1 MRNLKKVLT
10 LVLTV
15 AMLLSVMVVGT
26 GAAFSDQDSIKNKEA
41 VDVCVA
47 LNIIAGMEDGSYR
60 PANNVTRAQMCKM
73 ICIALNGGKEPT
85 LGTNNTPTFSDV
97 RTDPSSSWAESFI
110 ESCYSQG
117 IVSGVGSGRFSPSG
131 SVTGTQAAR
140 MLLVAL
146 GYRADLAGF
155 TGDSWAINVNTAASA
170 KGLYAG
176 IETIDAN
183 AALSRDNAAQ
193 MIWNALNAYEV
204 EYVSQLVTDKDGKLT
219 STLVPQDKVVGKTDD
234 KITLLED
241 KYEAKTETG
250 ILNSVKFDSSD
261 KTYTTKISGIT
272 SAFDATQDYSS
283 LMGQEVKA
291 MYTTDN
297 KTKDT
302 VLLGIYATA
311 KNQVI
316 TAIKGD
322 ITGTIAAG
330 QTVKIDGTEY
340 DFDNTAI
347 TVVGPNGEILPAADI
362 KAYHEVALVDN
373 DKDKDYDYVIVN
385 PFDVVKVNSLTA
397 KKAYFEAAEDN
408 TRTYNPDIDDVASY
422 SGMAEDDYAYLTKN
436 TYTVSG
442 DWEAVKADTVS
453 GKVAGIKG
461 SDPNQSIQVSGSWY
475 KQAAPATKVT
485 DRKSVV

>member
-1 MRNLKKVLT
+1 VR
-10 LVLTV
+10 
-15 AMLLSVMVVGT
+15 GT
-26 GAAFSDQDSIKNKEA
+26 SGA
-41 VDVCVA
+41 
-47 LNIIAGMEDGSYR
+47 
-60 PANNVTRAQMCKM
+60 
-73 ICIALNGGKEPT
+73 
-85 LGTNNTPTFSDV
+85 
-97 RTDPSSSWAESFI
+97 WAEAYI
-110 ESCYSQG
+110 ESCNSQG
-117 IVSGVGSGRFSPSG
+117 IVSGVGGGRFSPNG
-131 SVTGTQAAR
+131 NITGTQAAR

-340 DFDNTAI
+340 DFDN
-347 TVVGPNGEILPAADI
+347 
-362 KAYHEVALVDN
+362 
-373 DKDKDYDYVIVN
+373 
-385 PFDVVKVNSLTA
+385 
-397 KKAYFEAAEDN
+397 
-408 TRTYNPDIDDVASY
+408 
-422 SGMAEDDYAYLTKN
+422 
-436 TYTVSG
+436 
-442 DWEAVKADTVS
+442 
-453 GKVAGIKG
+453 
-461 SDPNQSIQVSGSWY
+461 
-475 KQAAPATKVT
+475 
-485 DRKSVV
+485 

>member
-1 MRNLKKVLT
+1 MGGLGGCNLKKVLT

-73 ICIALNGGKEPT
+73 ICVALNGGKEPT
-85 LGTNNTPTFSDV
+85 LGTNNTPTFNDV

-340 DFDNTAI
+340 DFDN
-347 TVVGPNGEILPAADI
+347 
-362 KAYHEVALVDN
+362 
-373 DKDKDYDYVIVN
+373 
-385 PFDVVKVNSLTA
+385 
-397 KKAYFEAAEDN
+397 
-408 TRTYNPDIDDVASY
+408 
-422 SGMAEDDYAYLTKN
+422 
-436 TYTVSG
+436 
-442 DWEAVKADTVS
+442 
-453 GKVAGIKG
+453 
-461 SDPNQSIQVSGSWY
+461 
-475 KQAAPATKVT
+475 
-485 DRKSVV
+485 